1 MRVNLL
7 AVQEKCTYS
16 RVSGAGLTLDKLRV
30 NQGDKP
36 QGVCLKWCIAADFS
50 WSACHQEFSLP
61 VKPSVKSVNS
71 TKPPRTSQK
80 ARSHQSAPEA
90 GAVRTIKKYPN
101 RRLYDTQT
109 SSYVTLAELKKLVM
123 ATSPLRVLDAKTG
136 EDLTRSILLQIILEE
151 ESAGVPMFSEAVL
164 SNIIRFYGHAM
175 QGHMGSYLE
184 SHVQSFMDWQSKLGE
199 SSPALSP
206 EVWAQFMQWQTPLMQ
221 NMFSGLAN
229 TTQNSSQNIMTQLQD
244 QMQKQIQKNTEQL
257 LGVMGLR
264 V

>member
-1 MRVNLL
+1 LATKKDTNLEPNHL
-7 AVQEKCTYS
+7 G
-16 RVSGAGLTLDKLRV
+16 RLRV
-30 NQGDKP
+30 NQGTKGL
-36 QGVCLKWCIAADFS
+36 GVCLECCIAADFS
-50 WSACHQEFSLP
+50 IAVPHQEFSLP
-61 VKPSVKSVNS
+61 VKPQAKSI
-71 TKPPRTSQK
+71 P
-80 ARSHQSAPEA
+80 SAPSA
-90 GAVRTIKKYPN
+90 NASLPNAARTIKKYPN

-109 SSYVTLAELKKLVM
+109 SSYVTLAEIKKLVM
-123 ATSPLRVLDAKTG
+123 AASPMVVLDAKTG

-199 SSPALSP
+199 SSPTLSP
-206 EVWAQFMQWQTPLMQ
+206 EVWAQFMQWQTPLMH
-221 NMFSGLAN
+221 NMFSGLADP
-229 TTQNSSQNIMTQLQD
+229 SQNVMTQMQE

-264 V
+264 S